1 MIMGLL
7 VDSTVASLM
16 RLPKSVAHVGRING
30 AESIFMKIQKSI
42 LVVVTRRIG
51 DVLLTTP
58 LIRSLRRAWP
68 DAEIDILVFAGT
80 EGVLAGN
87 PDINQIITVAQRPK
101 KLEHFRLLMR
111 LWRKYDI
118 ALSTL
123 SSDRPTLYAR
133 VAGKYCVGEVDAGK
147 KHQWKRWV
155 LSQFVQTEDVNTHMV
170 LMHLKLADLLG
181 VPRCYEV
188 VAAWQPKH
196 EVMVKELLHFN
207 LDSQAYMVLHVHPM
221 YVYKAWKREAWVE
234 LAEWINSQGMRVVL
248 TGSNSEI
255 EIAKGQELLGLLSN
269 RAVDVTGKLPLAGV
283 AYLLSKAR
291 GYVGPDTV
299 VTHMAAALGT
309 PSVALFGPS
318 NPVRWGPWP
327 KGYDKDEEPYH
338 MVGPQHIGNVVLLQ
352 GRGDCV
358 PCMEEGCDRHINSL
372 SRCLQELPSRQVI
385 DALLELR

>member
-1 MIMGLL
+1 MK
-7 VDSTVASLM
+7 SQKTV
-16 RLPKSVAHVGRING
+16 
-30 AESIFMKIQKSI
+30 

-58 LIRSLRRAWP
+58 LIRSLRNAWP
-68 DAEIDILVFAGT
+68 AAKIDVLVFAGT

-101 KLEHFRLLMR
+101 KLEHLRLLMR

-155 LSQFVQTEDVNTHMV
+155 LSQSVQTDDVNTHMV
-170 LMHLKLADLLG
+170 LMHLKLADVLG
-181 VPRCYEV
+181 IPRCYEV
-188 VAAWQPKH
+188 VATWQEKQ
-196 EVMVKELLHFN
+196 VAAVNELLPFD
-207 LDSQAYMVLHVHPM
+207 LDAQAYVVLHVHPM

-234 LAEWINSQGMRVVL
+234 LAGWLNMQGMKVVL
-248 TGSNSEI
+248 TGGNSEV
-255 EIAKGQELLGLLSN
+255 EIAKGRELLGLLSSDV
-269 RAVDVTGKLPLAGV
+269 VDVTGKLPLSGV

-327 KGYDKDEEPYH
+327 KNFAKNVNPY
-338 MVGPQHIGNVVLLQ
+338 VLKGTQRVGNVVLLQ
-352 GRGDCV
+352 GDGDCV
-358 PCMEEGCDRHINSL
+358 PCFEEGCERRISSL
-372 SRCLQELPSRQVI
+372 SNCLQELPATRAI
-385 DALLELR
+385 DALCDLMNVAC

>member
-1 MIMGLL
+1 M
-7 VDSTVASLM
+7 
-16 RLPKSVAHVGRING
+16 
-30 AESIFMKIQKSI
+30 ESQKTI

-58 LIRSLRRAWP
+58 LIRSLRNAWP
-68 DAEIDILVFAGT
+68 AAKIDVLVFSGT
-80 EGVLAGN
+80 DGVLAGN

-101 KLEHFRLLMR
+101 KLEHLRLLMR

-133 VAGKYCVGEVDAGK
+133 VAAKYCLGEVDAGK

-155 LSQFVQTEDVNTHMV
+155 LSKSVETDDINTHMV

-181 VPRCYEV
+181 VSRCYEV
-188 VAAWQPKH
+188 VATWQDKH
-196 EVMVKELLHFN
+196 EVAVKELLPFDM
-207 LDSQAYMVLHVHPM
+207 DSQAYVVLHAHPM

-234 LAEWINSQGMRVVL
+234 LAEWLNVQGMRVVL
-248 TGSNSEI
+248 TGGNSEV
-255 EIAKGQELLGLLSN
+255 EIAEGRELLRLLSN
-269 RAVDVTGKLPLAGV
+269 NVVDLTGKLPLSGV

-327 KGYDKDEEPYH
+327 KSFTGNVNPY
-338 MVGPQHIGNVVLLQ
+338 VLKGTQQVCNVVLLQ
-352 GRGDCV
+352 GEGECV
-358 PCMEEGCDRHINSL
+358 PCFEEGCDRRISSL
-372 SRCLQELPSRQVI
+372 SKCLQELPATKVI
-385 DALLELR
+385 HALGRVMNS